1 MGAARWVSLDR
12 PEKLRVSRPHS
23 PTQGGTLNSASGL
36 TYLQS
41 GRWDS
46 NPRRSAWKADTLPLS
61 YARGDSF
68 DGISGRLVRV
78 AVNGHGRDAWVCR
91 RASSIRPEA
100 CRIVD
105 QSLLFILALLARLWA
120 RLAR

>member
-41 GRWDS
+41 GRRDS

-61 YARGDSF
+61 YARNSKYRPPKQTESGQSAARSTLVQHSF
-68 DGISGRLVRV
+68 NIRLRAERRLVNDTLGV
-78 AVNGHGRDAWVCR
+78 PGSAGSAG
-91 RASSIRPEA
+91 STG
-100 CRIVD
+100 
-105 QSLLFILALLARLWA
+105 F
-120 RLAR
+120 